1 MIEAFDTTPE
11 GAESLVAGTHPY
23 DQTIRP
29 QVVNELN
36 PSYRD
41 LIRAFKARTGVGG
54 ILNTSF
60 NLHGYP
66 IVGTPEVAID
76 TLKKSE
82 LDAVALG
89 PILVSKDRQSNGK

>member
-11 GAESLVAGTHPY
+11 GADKLVAGIHPF

-29 QVVNELN
+29 QLVNDLN
-36 PSYRD
+36 PAYREV
-41 LIRAFKARTGVGG
+41 IRAFKARTGVGG
-54 ILNTSF
+54 VLNTSF
-60 NLHGYP
+60 NLHGFP

-82 LDAVALG
+82 LDALALG
-89 PILVSKDRQSNGK
+89 PFLITKPTQRSV

>member
-1 MIEAFDTTPE
+1 M
-11 GAESLVAGTHPY
+11 AGTHPF
-23 DQTIRP
+23 DRTIRP
-29 QVVNELN
+29 QIVNELN

-41 LIRAFKARTGVGG
+41 VIRAFKARTGVGG
-54 ILNTSF
+54 LLNTRF

-89 PILVSKDRQSNGK
+89 PILVTKDRQSNGK